1 MCGWICSFSSA
12 PFQISPS
19 EAATTGLSLFR
30 NKSLML
36 GGTLQKFAIFLKL
49 WKFPS
54 CSYSR
59 NMKKFEGFR
68 MVISSSKN
76 LFFYRIQLC
85 IWYATIADRSVSA
98 LASYSASNSEK
109 KIILNFMK
117 LIYALSEKSRYIRNK
132 HARCSLVL
140 K

>member
-1 MCGWICSFSSA
+1 MAEYVVLA
-12 PFQISPS
+12 PLRF
-19 EAATTGLSLFR
+19 
-30 NKSLML
+30 
-36 GGTLQKFAIFLKL
+36 
-49 WKFPS
+49 KFPL
-54 CSYSR
+54 R
-59 NMKKFEGFR
+59 KQQQQVFH
-68 MVISSSKN
+68 SSEIKVLCLAERFKN
-76 LFFYRIQLC
+76 LPYFWNYENSHHVLILEIWKNLKGFVWSFHQAKTSFFWRIQLC